1 MHQELLKYLEMY
13 HPQIAPFMHLQI
25 NEWGKNRPLEGVK
38 ILHHVPLVPNTLLKI
53 AALVAANAE
62 VTVTNPASFC
72 QAHPDAITC
81 LHKSGIPYVE
91 NLDLL
96 RDETFDVY
104 LDCGGQLHQSLG
116 RPLRGAIELTGSGD
130 QYYRSL
136 KTLDFP
142 VISIDHTMT
151 KQLETVFGC
160 AESSHQAIQKLTGV
174 DPTNKNW
181 LIFGFGKIGRGL
193 AYFCLE
199 HQVPVTVVDSSV
211 HQCDLASN
219 LGIEAIRPE
228 EHDKLEKA
236 VAKADIILTATGG
249 KNIMSKYP
257 RSWFD
262 GKILGNLGLHDEF
275 GPNFTSQDV
284 LYDKKPINFCLY
296 DPTPMIFIDPEFY
309 LHNLGCLLLLQGNFP
324 RGMHDIP
331 EDIDSSIIK
340 DWCQYHRHSEKSI
353 RRWFLTSQDF
363 SLKTN

>member
-25 NEWGKNRPLEGVK
+25 NEWDKNRPLEGVK

-81 LHKSGIPYVE
+81 LHNSGIAYVE

-104 LDCGGQLHQSLG
+104 MDCGGQLHQRLG
-116 RPLRGAIELTGSGD
+116 RPLTGAIELTGSGD

-211 HQCDLASN
+211 HQCDLAFN

-249 KNIMSKYP
+249 KNIMSEYP
-257 RSWFD
+257 RAWFD
-262 GKILGNLGLHDEF
+262 GKILGNLGAVD
-275 GPNFTSQDV
+275 N
-284 LYDKKPINFCLY
+284 
-296 DPTPMIFIDPEFY
+296 
-309 LHNLGCLLLLQGNFP
+309 
-324 RGMHDIP
+324 
-331 EDIDSSIIK
+331 
-340 DWCQYHRHSEKSI
+340 
-353 RRWFLTSQDF
+353 
-363 SLKTN
+363 